1 MVMDAKNE
9 AILRKVAE
17 IADAKGMQYS
27 VEPVT
32 EVPMDTLLGIIS
44 MKAHRAFRAI
54 DTEKKKDE
62 LYDNIV
68 YSVKA
73 LARLEDDDIISP
85 PKTKKR

>member
-1 MVMDAKNE
+1 MDSKNE

-17 IADAKGMQYS
+17 IADAKGTLYS

-32 EVPMDTLLGIIS
+32 EVPMDVLLGVVA
-44 MKAHRAFRAI
+44 MKGDRALRAI
-54 DTEKKKDE
+54 ANDKKIDE

-73 LARLEDDDIISP
+73 LARLESDDIISP
-85 PKTKKR
+85 PKKKR